1 MEGVPVPRRDS
12 APGGKPRPPGS
23 PYLLRPTPGL
33 TGHTSE
39 GHLVMRGPWKSS
51 PQLPLSELTVP
62 PLQFQNIQQNHLE
75 TGLKW
80 GSGEAGRRGAG
91 RLELGW
97 GWCWSGEAGSW
108 VSLSEDSA
116 CSPFRSHCGGSALP
130 TTADNRIFN
139 DYDYHLNNWKLP
151 QIIKMRFGSSLPISP
166 LSFKPDGNFTAHL
179 ETRATEDILAERRLG
194 GECGCGCTTGDER
207 HTCVHVCIV
216 HMSVHELVCAC
227 VTMYL
232 CACAMIGEK
241 GVRGQ
246 AAPHMAE
253 HRRWGQVTKAGLRV
267 LESG

>member
-51 PQLPLSELTVP
+51 PQLPLSKLTVP

-75 TGLKW
+75 TGLEW

-97 GWCWSGEAGSW
+97 GWCWSGEARSW

-151 QIIKMRFGSSLPISP
+151 QIIKMRFGSSLPIS
-166 LSFKPDGNFTAHL
+166 
-179 ETRATEDILAERRLG
+179 
-194 GECGCGCTTGDER
+194 
-207 HTCVHVCIV
+207 
-216 HMSVHELVCAC
+216 
-227 VTMYL
+227 
-232 CACAMIGEK
+232 
-241 GVRGQ
+241 GQ
-246 AAPHMAE
+246 ALNLMVISQRTWKQE
-253 HRRWGQVTKAGLRV
+253 QLRTFLQKGGWEV
-267 LESG
+267 NVDADAQPGMRGTRVYTCALCT